1 MKWSRQRSPTKSV
14 EKKKQYN
21 QASKHPEMMLKIGL
35 EGETMTGFCG
45 GLAKHSVGRG
55 SPANLKNA
63 SGHISLPG
71 KEANDG

>member
-1 MKWSRQRSPTKSV
+1 MRR
-14 EKKKQYN
+14 
-21 QASKHPEMMLKIGL
+21 KIGL
-35 EGETMTGFCG
+35 EGENMTGFCG

-71 KEANDG
+71 REANDGGML